1 MDRSLRRRL
10 YNLLFTAACIFATLA
25 AVVALTSLFIS
36 LFWNGFAGLNL
47 TTLTQDSG
55 LLAAQDPNG
64 PQLGGLFDG
73 IVGSVVMCS
82 LAMVLALL
90 VGILAGTWLAEYAG
104 GSKLGDAIR
113 FLNDVLLSAPSILV
127 GLAVYYYVFF
137 IMTQVG
143 TPQYTYSGL
152 AGAVALAFLAVPVVV
167 RTTEDMLNLQP
178 THLREAGVALGASR
192 GLVIRQII
200 WRSARTGLLTGG
212 LLAFARISGETA
224 PLIFTA
230 FGNSDHITLGHLF
243 SGIADK
249 TSALPLLINSLY
261 QSPLTVDFA
270 WTAAL
275 LISLAVLAVN
285 ILGRFLARG
294 SRN

>member
-1 MDRSLRRRL
+1 
-10 YNLLFTAACIFATLA
+10 
-25 AVVALTSLFIS
+25 
-36 LFWNGFAGLNL
+36 GLNML
-47 TTLTQDSG
+47 TLTKDSG
-55 LLAAQDPNG
+55 LIAAQDPNG
-64 PQLGGLFDG
+64 PQLGGLYDG
-73 IVGSVVMCS
+73 IVGSLVMS
-82 LAMVLALL
+82 ILAMVAALFI
-90 VGILAGTWLAEYAG
+90 GIFAGTWLAEYAG
-104 GSKLGDAIR
+104 ESHTGNIIR

-127 GLAVYYYVFF
+127 GLAVYTYIF
-137 IMTQVG
+137 IVMTWHN

-152 AGAVALAFLAVPVVV
+152 AGAAALAILALPVIV
-167 RTTEDMLNLQP
+167 RTTEDMLLLQP
-178 THLREAGVALGASR
+178 AQLREAGVALGASR

-200 WRSARTGLLTGG
+200 WRAARTGLLTGG

-224 PLIFTA
+224 PLLFTA
-230 FGNSDHITLGHLF
+230 FGNGQSIALRHFI

-261 QSPLTVDFA
+261 QSPLTVNFA

-294 SRN
+294 SRHS